1 MKSIMEEASSIAKA
15 IEKGW
20 QRAGKPQEFTV
31 KVFEEPQK
39 NFIGLTTKPAKIGL
53 FFEPSSIKTPEN
65 KDKRFD
71 SRAHRPLPQRSFK
84 EEVANEFQKTNQR
97 QERPAQKRFSSP
109 QDKHTLNK
117 PQEKAAGSF
126 EKNLDKNKQQR
137 NDFQSSKDT
146 AFSSPWNEEL
156 TQSAKDWIKQSLQ
169 LVGANDQNFNAEI
182 DRYALRITFLKQ
194 ITQDGEHEK
203 MLFRSWAYLI
213 MQALR
218 QKYKRPL
225 KGLKIILMSNA

>member
-53 FFEPSSIKTPEN
+53 FFEPSSIKSPEN

-84 EEVANEFQKTNQR
+84 EEVAHEFQKTNQR
-97 QERPAQKRFSSP
+97 QERPTQKRFNSP

-117 PQEKAAGSF
+117 PQEKSAGSF

-137 NDFQSSKDT
+137 NDFQSSKET